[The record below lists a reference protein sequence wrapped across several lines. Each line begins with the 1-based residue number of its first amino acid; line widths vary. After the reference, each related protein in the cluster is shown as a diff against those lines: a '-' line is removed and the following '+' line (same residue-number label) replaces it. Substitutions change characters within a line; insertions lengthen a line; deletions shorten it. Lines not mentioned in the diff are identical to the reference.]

1 MDDKKITCYKIL
13 LKRVTQVDLEVRIM
27 IRNSESFFFFSR
39 FLKLPIFALL
49 YNIFQ
54 FNFIAVFL

>member
-27 IRNSESFFFFSR
+27 IRNSESFFFFQDS
-39 FLKLPIFALL
+39 
-49 YNIFQ
+49 
-54 FNFIAVFL
+54 